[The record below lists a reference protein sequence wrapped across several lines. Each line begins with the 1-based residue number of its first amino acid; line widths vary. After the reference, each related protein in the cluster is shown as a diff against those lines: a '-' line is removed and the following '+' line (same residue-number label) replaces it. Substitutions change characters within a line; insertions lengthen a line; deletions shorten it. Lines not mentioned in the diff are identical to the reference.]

1 MVGNYLDE
9 GTLLLDNI
17 VLNGKVG
24 FEVVQLFADDSGH
37 HLLVNRGF
45 VPMGRTRDD
54 PVGIPLAESNHL
66 EIFGRI
72 YRPESTPVILAPEII
87 DFDSFPVIV
96 QQVDAK
102 ILSNRLKKNI
112 YPHIVRLNE
121 GEEGAL
127 PRFWPDTVMPP
138 EKHRGYAVQWFTMAL
153 AVVIAW
159 LFFSFPIKL
168 ER

>member
-1 MVGNYLDE
+1 
-9 GTLLLDNI
+9 
-17 VLNGKVG
+17 
-24 FEVVQLFADDSGH
+24 
-37 HLLVNRGF
+37 
-45 VPMGRTRDD
+45 MGRTRDD
-54 PVGIPLAESNHL
+54 PVGIPPVESNRL
-66 EIFGRI
+66 EIFGTI
-72 YRPESTPVILAPEII
+72 YRPESTPVVLAPEII
-87 DFDSFPVIV
+87 DFESFPVIV

-112 YPHIVRLNE
+112 YPHIVRLNK